1 MVTQAWPQMSVMG
14 DKDQGIVCFTPSLL
28 VSHLHLTDY
37 KGTEVTL
44 TDNVPQCKKT
54 KNIF

>member
-1 MVTQAWPQMSVMG
+1 MVTQTWPQMSVMG

-28 VSHLHLTDY
+28 VSLLHLTDY

-44 TDNVPQCKKT
+44 TDNVSKRKKY
-54 KNIF
+54 KHF